1 MSRKRTCVGFF
12 SIVLCS
18 FLGGAALSMF
28 GIGVP
33 NNLSQT
39 GKTNNLSSIIPETLE
54 KPVNILVLGID
65 NSGHPH
71 SQSDITN
78 SQALAG
84 NSDTMLLVRLMP
96 ASHQVN
102 VLSIPRDTLVQ
113 LPEIGTD
120 KINDANSRGGAELA
134 KKTVSHLL
142 SDVPIDHYARID
154 TQAFIELADALDGV
168 AVDIPKPMD
177 YDDQTQNLHIH
188 FQPGNQTLTGQHL
201 EEYVRFRKDELG
213 DIGRVQRQQAVLKAV
228 ESKFWEPQTL
238 LKLPQLLDVAQKNI
252 DTDLTVGKMLGIVQF
267 LSQVERKNI
276 NLVMLPG
283 RFSTKDEYRASYWI
297 EDPNSAAPILS
308 RYFDRDPAVLAS
320 TGSSSTLD
328 TDSIKVAVANNTG
341 QDGMA
346 AKAVA
351 LFQSAG
357 FRNAYITEH
366 EIISLEGTQAQTQ
379 IIAQKG
385 NLEEANAVKALLGVG
400 EVQITSTG
408 DIGSDVTVVV
418 GKDFINNPNV
428 PLKKGLFP
436 PDSGI

>member
-1 MSRKRTCVGFF
+1 MSRRKMRMGFLN
-12 SIVLCS
+12 IVLCS
-18 FLGGAALSMF
+18 FGAGVALSLF
-28 GIGVP
+28 GVGLP
-33 NNLSQT
+33 NHLFHT
-39 GKTNNLSSIIPETLE
+39 GKSNSLSSIIPETLE
-54 KPVNILVLGID
+54 HPVNILVLGID

-71 SQSDITN
+71 SQSDVTN

-96 ASHQVN
+96 KTHQVN

-113 LPEIGTD
+113 LPDIGTD
-120 KINDANSRGGAELA
+120 KINDANSRGGAEFA

-154 TQAFIELADALDGV
+154 TQAFIQLADALDGV
-168 AVDIPKPMD
+168 TVDIPKPMA

-188 FQPGNQTLTGQHL
+188 LQAGHQTLTGQHL

-283 RFSTKDEYRASYWI
+283 RFSTKEEYRASYWI
-297 EDPNSAAPILS
+297 EDPPATASILS
-308 RYFDRDPAVLAS
+308 RYFDEEPSVLTNAEGDS
-320 TGSSSTLD
+320 V
-328 TDSIKVAVANNTG
+328 TDSHLINVAVANNTG
-341 QDGMA
+341 QQGMA
-346 AKAVA
+346 SRVVKIM
-351 LFQSAG
+351 QSAG

-366 EIISLEGTQAQTQ
+366 EVISLEGTQEQTK

-385 NLEEANAVKALLGVG
+385 NPEAANTVKSLLGLG
-400 EVQITSTG
+400 EVQVASIG
-408 DIGSDVTVVV
+408 DIGSDVTVVI
-418 GKDFINNPNV
+418 GTDFANEPKILLNKEQV
-428 PLKKGLFP
+428 YH
-436 PDSGI
+436 DSGI

>member
-1 MSRKRTCVGFF
+1 MSRRRMRVGFL

-18 FLGGAALSMF
+18 FGAGAALSLF
-28 GIGVP
+28 GVGVP

-71 SQSDITN
+71 SQSDFTN

-113 LPEIGTD
+113 LPDIGTD

-168 AVDIPKPMD
+168 AVDIPKPMA

-188 FQPGNQTLTGQHL
+188 LQAGHQTLTGQHL
-201 EEYVRFRKDELG
+201 EEYVRFREDELG
-213 DIGRVQRQQAVLKAV
+213 DIGRVQRQQAVIKAV

-252 DTDLTVGKMLGIVQF
+252 DTDLSVGKMLGIVQF

-283 RFSTKDEYRASYWI
+283 RFSTKEEYRASYWI
-297 EDPNSAAPILS
+297 EDPNSAVPILS
-308 RYFDRDPAVLAS
+308 RYFDRDPTVLAS
-320 TGSSSTLD
+320 AGSSTAAD
-328 TDSIKVAVANNTG
+328 TSSIKVAVANNTG

-346 AKAVA
+346 AKVVA
-351 LFQSAG
+351 FLQSAG
-357 FRNAYITEH
+357 FSNAYMTEH
-366 EIISLEGTQAQTQ
+366 EIIALEGTQAQTQ

-385 NLEEANAVKALLGVG
+385 NLEQANAVKSLLGVG
-400 EVQITSTG
+400 EVQSTSTG

-418 GKDFINNPNV
+418 GADFVNNPKILLN
-428 PLKKGLFP
+428 KGP
-436 PDSGI
+436 APSDSGI